1 MKCFLSYSGKD
12 EIVAKALH
20 SFLTDAGYEVYFY
33 PASRDIRV
41 FDGMEDALAR
51 SSAFIYLNSGSYL
64 KSGYCKNEWQGFL
77 KKASED
83 PTNVIVGAQLD
94 DKPVPYLLSRWKYV
108 HSEELGT
115 SPATDTLWMSKLVEL
130 LEHREPEEE
139 PPGEALIAEIAEE
152 FAERVLSSPWNED
165 ILNWPLLQLS
175 SKDKVREAVIFLK
188 PEGTFNR
195 KCIQRIVC
203 RLLSERINVV
213 QARAYTGECIRRKK
227 LFGKHYLGPMA
238 IAQDAPDFE
247 DDEIEKLNQFYFEKW
262 PDYYGKEETPSPALV
277 IPALLLCKEPHNL
290 SADEVSELWDRG
302 RDPDLFW
309 NGKPNG
315 LNKVGYQKSIMP
327 VQDPRIC
334 GGKPRLILNGYVLGY
349 QKLLERPPDEVRVLC
364 LRVRTDRDWDEIRDD
379 VIGGDSN
386 PANCKRSSLRYEAFC
401 DQESFGIPR
410 EFPINGQ
417 KNLLHASATPLEG
430 IYEISLWFDTSL
442 DDTYLG
448 AHLARKLGEEQLQTL
463 FFDFPELLRRARDK
477 DLSLLIQE
485 ALDSIPPP
493 GVSGRLG
500 KQSFGDFSDKALHRF
515 EELFVKSF
523 KHRPDDLNAGL
534 DATPAIRHLINLG
547 FAVHKYGHKA
557 MVEKFASSFDND
569 FFREKSRQ
577 FANMLVYAHPHEL
590 DFEPELVGLAIRIV
604 CSDLLI
610 LSHSVYPDD
619 FVAGFLDNL
628 HDRARDIARRTRS
641 NALKQCAV
649 NFQHPPEGNVLK
661 DLPDFAK
668 LREANDCG
676 IRVDVGNGTPS
687 VIALVMAGGRSTRVQ
702 SIIPKPIIRLDSR
715 FLVDHVVDNIATAM
729 NADDKMMFFLSIGWE
744 SDLVKAC
751 LGGRF
756 RYLSLPKDDS
766 STTSG
771 ESSDKGGQPGFGP
784 GARLYAALL
793 QLSSYTGPI
802 LACYS
807 DMPMVS
813 PGALRRLYRT
823 FADEAYDICFLT
835 ADNAPLHGYVIR
847 DSRGQVKRIAHWRN
861 EMIPADATERDA
873 GFYMFCNTRQIRDA
887 LGQIRN
893 ANVKQEY
900 GIHQLVEQLAL
911 RDLRIG
917 TVKIPAKEC
926 LTVNNAADLFWLALG
941 LNEND
946 PSPQSTAG
954 SYDSFTSD
962 YGVTFDYDLFLAQR
976 GMLRAA
982 LDPTNMARR
991 QVPLHFLTESDQ

>member
-1 MKCFLSYSGKD
+1 MSCFLSYSGKD
-12 EIVAKALH
+12 EIIAKALYK
-20 SFLTDAGYEVYFY
+20 FLAHEGYEVYFS
-33 PASRDIRV
+33 PASGDIRV

-51 SSAFIYLNSGSYL
+51 SSAFIYLNSRSYL

-83 PTNVIVGAQLD
+83 PRNVIVGAQLD
-94 DKPVPYLLSRWKYV
+94 DTPVPYLLSRWKYV

-115 SPATDTLWMSKLVEL
+115 SPATDTLWMSKVVEL
-130 LEHREPEEE
+130 LEHHEPEEDE
-139 PPGEALIAEIAEE
+139 PDDALIADIAEE
-152 FAERVLSSPWNED
+152 FAEKALSSVWNED
-165 ILNWPLLQLS
+165 ILGQPLLQLS

-188 PEGTFNR
+188 PEGTFNH
-195 KCIQRIVC
+195 KCIQRIVH
-203 RLLSERINVV
+203 RLLSERINVA

-227 LFGKHYLGPMA
+227 LFGKHYFGPMA
-238 IAQDAPDFE
+238 IAQEAPDFE
-247 DDEIEKLNQFYFEKW
+247 DDEFEKLNQFYFEKW
-262 PDYYGKEETPSPALV
+262 PDYYGKEEVPSPALV

-290 SADEVSELWDRG
+290 SADEISELWDRG

-349 QKLLERPPDEVRVLC
+349 QKLLEEPPDEVRVLC
-364 LRVRTDRDWDEIRDD
+364 LRVRTDRDWDEIRDN

-386 PANCKRSSLRYEAFC
+386 PAKCKRSSLRYEAFC
-401 DQESFGIPR
+401 DQESFGIPK

-417 KNLLHASATPLEG
+417 RNLLHASATPLEG
-430 IYEISLWFDTSL
+430 IYEISLWFDMSL

-493 GVSGRLG
+493 GDPGKLG
-500 KQSFGDFSDKALHRF
+500 KQSFGEFSDKALHRF
-515 EELFVKSF
+515 EELLVKSF
-523 KHRPDDLNAGL
+523 KHHPDDLAAKL

-557 MVEKFASSFDND
+557 IVEKFANSFDND

-590 DFEPELVGLAIRIV
+590 ESEPELVGLAIRIV

-610 LSHSVYPDD
+610 LSHSIYPDD

-649 NFQHPPEGNVLK
+649 SFQPPPEGNVLG

-668 LREANDCG
+668 LREANGCG
-676 IRVDVGNGTPS
+676 IRVDVGNGAPS

-702 SIIPKPIIRLDSR
+702 SIIPKPIIRLDGT
-715 FLVDHVVDNIATAM
+715 FLVDHVVNNIATAM
-729 NADDKMMFFLSIGWE
+729 NDDNNMMVFLSIGWE

-766 STTSG
+766 LTTAG
-771 ESSDKGGQPGFGP
+771 KSSDKVGQPGLGP
-784 GARLYAALL
+784 GARLYTALL
-793 QLSSYTGPI
+793 QLSSYAGPI

-813 PGALRRLYRT
+813 SESLKKLYRT
-823 FADEAYDICFLT
+823 FEDKACDICFLI
-835 ADNAPLHGYVIR
+835 ADNAPVHGYVIR
-847 DSRGQVKRIAHWRN
+847 NNRGQVNGIVHWRS
-861 EMIPADATERDA
+861 EMIPTDVTERDV
-873 GFYMFCNTRQIRDA
+873 GFYMFRNTRQIRDA

-900 GIHQLVEQLAL
+900 GIHQLVEQLSIRKA
-911 RDLRIG
+911 RIE
-917 TVKIPAKEC
+917 TVKIPAEEC

-946 PSPQSTAG
+946 PSPESTAG
-954 SYDSFTSD
+954 SYDSFKSD

-976 GMLRAA
+976 GTLRAA
-982 LDPTNMARR
+982 LNPTNMARR
-991 QVPLHFLTESDQ
+991 EVPLHFLTESDQ